1 MCTVVTSPFIET
13 LAKSALMSTSLMDS
27 IAQREPVMLRNSHVP
42 SNRGPCEG
50 NLLSTLVNHDVNPK
64 QIFLFWIHLSA
75 GDAYVMNIIFPTFHA
90 HTHVRKVYLNF
101 LKTKQVVVPKKNKY
115 LFFAPQ
121 RLFNKHDSLI
131 SMTIT
136 SYTDKIYSI
145 QDSNTL
151 INLIRYSI
159 PYYNAH
165 LADPTKD
172 LKLANFAMS

>member
-1 MCTVVTSPFIET
+1 MKII
-13 LAKSALMSTSLMDS
+13 SL
-27 IAQREPVMLRNSHVP
+27 
-42 SNRGPCEG
+42 
-50 NLLSTLVNHDVNPK
+50 
-64 QIFLFWIHLSA
+64 
-75 GDAYVMNIIFPTFHA
+75 TFHA

-121 RLFNKHDSLI
+121 RLFNKHDILI

-145 QDSNTL
+145 QGSNTL
-151 INLIRYSI
+151 INLIWYSI